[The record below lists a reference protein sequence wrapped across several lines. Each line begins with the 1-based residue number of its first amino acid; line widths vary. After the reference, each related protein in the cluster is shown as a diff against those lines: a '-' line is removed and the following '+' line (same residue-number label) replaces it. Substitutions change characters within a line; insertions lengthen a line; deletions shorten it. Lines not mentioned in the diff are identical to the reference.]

1 MRLSLTSNP
10 TIPRHMASMKSA
22 GAASSIPQGCALAP
36 SPQTAIELLAGTA
49 PYGHCC
55 GPIRFALG
63 SIRWRGCTD
72 NQAKVPKWGML
83 DFRKFS
89 A

>member
-1 MRLSLTSNP
+1 
-10 TIPRHMASMKSA
+10 MASMKSA

-36 SPQTAIELLAGTA
+36 SPQTAIEMLAGTA
-49 PYGHCC
+49 LYGLCC
-55 GPIRFALG
+55 GPIPFSLG
-63 SIRWRGCTD
+63 STRWRGCAD
-72 NQAKVPKWGML
+72 NQAKVSKWGMV